1 MTTESILGPM
11 AKRTKIDLRLPVAI
25 AERMKVLADSIG
37 IPANAVYAMAA
48 AQLVVQL
55 ARLTGPSARR
65 EALLNAME
73 REFQSIVSEIRR
85 TA

>member
-37 IPANAVYAMAA
+37 IHTAFILPALCYLYIVYYGFVGSRVIASSASR
-48 AQLVVQL
+48 
-55 ARLTGPSARR
+55 ARG
-65 EALLNAME
+65 
-73 REFQSIVSEIRR
+73 
-85 TA
+85 